1 MPSYILNMKLIT
13 KNVFLFTFLLLGTF
27 SIFGQ
32 ERFNGYYEPY
42 VKVGYDVTNN
52 FSQEF
57 IVENRTIWYDKERA
71 TFEMKQVDVAH
82 FSKLKL
88 SDKNAVAVGL
98 QYRFRENFAKS
109 RENELR
115 FTEEYTFTTKP
126 KATELEHR
134 IRAEQ
139 RITSS
144 ETSHRFRY
152 NVAITRSFNG
162 SEIKNGNAYMIGDLE
177 TLLTVAKDTKPE
189 YEQRIGA
196 GVGWLLSDLLKI
208 ELVTEYRLS
217 DFTQNLVHELYFVT
231 GLKISL

>member
-1 MPSYILNMKLIT
+1 MKNSFIIIFILT
-13 KNVFLFTFLLLGTF
+13 G
-27 SIFGQ
+27 SISSFGQ
-32 ERFNGYYEPY
+32 EKFNGFYEPY
-42 VKVGYDVTNN
+42 IKLDYDVSKK

-57 IVENRTIWYDKERA
+57 ILEERTIWYDDQSFK
-71 TFEMKQVDVAH
+71 FEVKQIDLAH

-88 SDKNAVAVGL
+88 SDKNAVSVGI
-98 QYRFRENFAKS
+98 QYRFRENFDKDK
-109 RENELR
+109 ENELR
-115 FTEEYTFTTKP
+115 FTEEYTYTTKP
-126 KATELEHR
+126 KATEFEHR

-152 NVAITRSFNG
+152 NFAFKRSFNG
-162 SEIKNGNAYMIGDLE
+162 TEIKKGNAYMIGDLE
-177 TLLTVAKDTKPE
+177 TLLTVAKTSKPE

-196 GVGWLLSDLLKI
+196 GVGFAVSDLMKI
-208 ELVTEYRLS
+208 ELVAEYRLS

>member
-1 MPSYILNMKLIT
+1 MKNLLIIIFILT
-13 KNVFLFTFLLLGTF
+13 GTI
-27 SIFGQ
+27 SSFGQ
-32 ERFNGYYEPY
+32 EKFNGFYEPY
-42 VKVGYDVTNN
+42 IKLDYDVSTN

-57 IVENRTIWYDKERA
+57 ILEERTIWYDDESFK
-71 TFEMKQVDVAH
+71 FEVKQIDLAH

-88 SDKNAVAVGL
+88 SDKNAVAVGI
-98 QYRFRENFAKS
+98 QYRFRENFDKDK
-109 RENELR
+109 ENELR
-115 FTEEYTFTTKP
+115 FTEEYSYTTKP
-126 KATELEHR
+126 TATEFEHR

-152 NVAITRSFNG
+152 NFAINRSFNG
-162 SEIKNGNAYMIGDLE
+162 TEIKKGNAYMIGDLE
-177 TLLTVAKDTKPE
+177 TLLTVAKTSKPE

-196 GVGWLLSDLLKI
+196 GVGFAVSDLMKI

>member
-1 MPSYILNMKLIT
+1 MKNLFIIIFILT
-13 KNVFLFTFLLLGTF
+13 GTI
-27 SIFGQ
+27 SSFGQ
-32 ERFNGYYEPY
+32 EKFNGFYEPY
-42 VKVGYDVTNN
+42 IKLDYDVNKN

-57 IVENRTIWYDKERA
+57 ILEERTIWYDEESFK
-71 TFEMKQVDVAH
+71 FEVKQIDLAH

-88 SDKNAVAVGL
+88 SDKNAVAVGI
-98 QYRFRENFAKS
+98 QYRFREDFDKDK
-109 RENELR
+109 ENEFR
-115 FTEEYTFTTKP
+115 FTEEYSYTTKP
-126 KATELEHR
+126 KATEFEHR

-152 NVAITRSFNG
+152 NFAVNRSFNG
-162 SEIKNGNAYMIGDLE
+162 TEIKKGNAYMIGDLE
-177 TLLTVAKDTKPE
+177 TLLTVAKTSKPE

-196 GVGWLLSDLLKI
+196 GVGFALSDLMKI

>member
-1 MPSYILNMKLIT
+1 MKNLFIIIFILT
-13 KNVFLFTFLLLGTF
+13 G
-27 SIFGQ
+27 SISSFGQ
-32 ERFNGYYEPY
+32 EKFNGFYEPY
-42 VKVGYDVTNN
+42 IKLDYDVSKK

-57 IVENRTIWYDKERA
+57 ILEERTIWYDDQSFK
-71 TFEMKQVDVAH
+71 FQVKQIDIAH

-88 SDKNAVAVGL
+88 SDKNTVAFGI
-98 QYRFRENFAKS
+98 QYRFRENFDKDK
-109 RENELR
+109 ENELR
-115 FTEEYTFTTKP
+115 FTEEYTYTTKP
-126 KATELEHR
+126 KATEFEHR
-134 IRAEQ
+134 VRAEQ

-152 NVAITRSFNG
+152 NFAVNRSFNG
-162 SEIKNGNAYMIGDLE
+162 TEIKKGNAYIIGDLE
-177 TLLTVAKDTKPE
+177 TLLTVAKTSKPE

-196 GVGWLLSDLLKI
+196 GVGFAVSDLMKI